1 MNRRS
6 CSLPLRGILSC
17 FLKRCVLLYHQKEN
31 VAVTLHD
38 IASELLIAAKI
49 KRLQGLAIL
58 WTLIRSPQWR
68 PYISGRLGSAWESM
82 MLRGP
87 TSDTGVISNT
97 TVQCAVK
104 FKVNLTRRILFGTFS
119 ARASHGESFIHSA
132 FVVNFSRF
140 SKFFKCC
147 NYEWPT
153 SIVKSQQ
160 DTGLGQL
167 TKWDACVRQWLLPE
181 DEEDPFCSLAA
192 TESPL
197 SLR

>member
-1 MNRRS
+1 MNRRC
-6 CSLPLRGILSC
+6 CSLPLRGGGGILSC

-68 PYISGRLGSAWESM
+68 PYISGRSASAWESI

-97 TVQCAVK
+97 RVQCAVK
-104 FKVNLTRRILFGTFS
+104 FKVNLKRRILFGTFS

-132 FVVNFSRF
+132 FVAVS
-140 SKFFKCC
+140 
-147 NYEWPT
+147 YTHLTLPT
-153 SIVKSQQ
+153 KRIV
-160 DTGLGQL
+160 
-167 TKWDACVRQWLLPE
+167 
-181 DEEDPFCSLAA
+181 
-192 TESPL
+192 
-197 SLR
+197 